1 MAAYA
6 AALLVGTLVEVGQ
19 RGGRRMSLSTVRA
32 MVDAVTGLV
41 ATDDWGMLRGLIA
54 GGSVGGTNLWPEWA
68 AWMDDGM
75 AARWLMDGI
84 TPHDELLD
92 RARRA
97 VSRPAW
103 RLVTSTLARW
113 GLPTRRS
120 EAA

>member
-1 MAAYA
+1 
-6 AALLVGTLVEVGQ
+6 
-19 RGGRRMSLSTVRA
+19 
-32 MVDAVTGLV
+32 MVDVVTGLV

-54 GGSVGGTNLWPEWA
+54 DGSVGGTNLWPEWA

-84 TPHDELLD
+84 TPHDGLLD

-113 GLPTRRS
+113 GLPTRQS